1 MAGLL
6 IPSAMR
12 PVLVVLAALGAVTVA
27 QRLWSAVR
35 RLA

>member
-1 MAGLL
+1 
-6 IPSAMR
+6 
-12 PVLVVLAALGAVTVA
+12 VLVILAALGGVTVA